1 MSNKK
6 VQVANFNVVFLEE
19 KEEAPLLKYF
29 DNIVVPALQSGIK
42 KESGDATFLFTDV
55 EVMEDKEQGYVLA
68 GKIVKKTIIEIKS
81 DLDDNEELIEKD
93 EKYSTAPF
101 SAFVIYLRNHRMLFV
116 PNQKGSPNIKNF
128 STTVKFVLAEYIK
141 RHNKK
146 QEKKEALFPF
156 PAINIVGLPL
166 RSNIEE
172 ALKEV
177 VKINKVTLRFYP
189 LNGDQEFCEMFGELM
204 SDMRKMVD
212 SPKSDVILKSP
223 GSISGVIE
231 LIEKSDG
238 TVEPIIDVTYPD
250 KTKGRITQDT
260 ISERME
266 ISFSGDNI
274 QKMDEVVGQ
283 GRKIKS
289 IGYVSK
295 GNQEIY
301 NKHESKII
309 KFISRS

>member
-1 MSNKK
+1 MSSKK

-42 KESGDATFLFTDV
+42 KESGDVTFLFTDV
-55 EVMEDKEQGYVLA
+55 EVREDQEQGYVLA

-101 SAFVIYLRNHRMLFV
+101 SAFVIYLKNHRMLFV
-116 PNQKGSPNIKNF
+116 PNQKGSPTIKNF
-128 STTVKFVLAEYIK
+128 AASVKFVLAEYIK

-146 QEKKEALFPF
+146 QEEKEALLPF

-189 LNGDQEFCEMFGELM
+189 LNGDQEFGEMFGGLM
-204 SDMRKMVD
+204 SDIRKMVG

-223 GSISGVIE
+223 NSISGVIE

-238 TVEPIIDVTYPD
+238 TVDPIIDVTYPD

-274 QKMDEVVGQ
+274 QKMDEVIGQ

-295 GNQEIY
+295 GNQKIY
-301 NKHESKII
+301 NEHESKII
-309 KFISRS
+309 KFISRK

>member
-1 MSNKK
+1 
-6 VQVANFNVVFLEE
+6 
-19 KEEAPLLKYF
+19 
-29 DNIVVPALQSGIK
+29 
-42 KESGDATFLFTDV
+42 
-55 EVMEDKEQGYVLA
+55 
-68 GKIVKKTIIEIKS
+68 
-81 DLDDNEELIEKD
+81 
-93 EKYSTAPF
+93 
-101 SAFVIYLRNHRMLFV
+101 
-116 PNQKGSPNIKNF
+116 
-128 STTVKFVLAEYIK
+128 
-141 RHNKK
+141 
-146 QEKKEALFPF
+146 
-156 PAINIVGLPL
+156 
-166 RSNIEE
+166 
-172 ALKEV
+172 
-177 VKINKVTLRFYP
+177 
-189 LNGDQEFCEMFGELM
+189 MFGELM